1 MKTPEEIKKGLE
13 CCYGDKEKRHCE
25 KCPNGVMVEGYS
37 EIMCTDF
44 DSFGEGALT
53 YIQQF
58 EAREWDLFDLLSSA
72 WFGKRCYFQQD
83 NGTVYSRVSG
93 EYMTLD
99 QAIDEFA
106 GELTNERE
114 SDSETYLPKWIS
126 VEERLPD
133 DLEEVLILVKE
144 TEFYGQYK
152 EFSKSYFCQYIGCV
166 DDGEWFTV
174 WCHGHRYIKDTAK
187 EPYADKFEVTHWMP
201 LPPSPQEVK

>member
-1 MKTPEEIKKGLE
+1 MKAPEEVKKGLE
-13 CCYGDKEKRHCE
+13 CCILETDDASLVDHCRA
-25 KCPNGVMVEGYS
+25 CPYQPTGL
-37 EIMCTDF
+37 CFRTLLKD
-44 DSFGEGALT
+44 ALA
-53 YIQQF
+53 YIQQL
-58 EAREWDLFDLLSSA
+58 EA
-72 WFGKRCYFQQD
+72 Q
-83 NGTVYSRVSG
+83 V
-93 EYMTLD
+93 
-99 QAIDEFA
+99 
-106 GELTNERE
+106 
-114 SDSETYLPKWIS
+114 PKWIS

-201 LPPSPQEVK
+201 LPPCPQEEK